1 MIRPQSPRE
10 NSVLADLFATKRNV
24 TKQLVENDRFV
35 TTSFKRRQDRV
46 AILECVTFGLKGL
59 GGWAPFSVGR
69 NLSPPTQP
77 LLSTSGA
84 ETAMCSAKRPR
95 RAEK

>member
-1 MIRPQSPRE
+1 MKIVE
-10 NSVLADLFATKRNV
+10 FAALFATKRNV

-46 AILECVTFGLKGL
+46 AILECVTFGLKGRV
-59 GGWAPFSVGR
+59 GGLLFLVGR

-77 LLSTSGA
+77 FCPQGGKHWSGQA
-84 ETAMCSAKRPR
+84 VVRPQSPR
-95 RAEK
+95 ENS